1 MRGSHTRHR
10 TTFSVAETNGS
21 SIPRKSWEEGPPQC
35 RMIGI
40 KPAATSKTSAS
51 EPSEAAQLPD
61 THKQRAPTRSVQSKA
76 LDTVK
81 HRPSQPTIPHTSP
94 NRHNPSSYVPLHTGT
109 KNRYDSSSTNSKR
122 WRMMSSFVARRLRF
136 AAIAISTNHQPNEVA
151 GSTVGWRGEGGGAGD
166 RRDRATTSSSTSDE
180 ILSSKDAL
188 RGEALLG
195 CRQAPVAAAAAA
207 AAVVAVVAVV
217 VVAVVFASSW
227 GVYLYCLLLR
237 VPKNVKSL
245 SFLFS
250 RQGRPLLPP
259 RWYQEQPRNTRPARP
274 GKGGQAEGQKTAIG
288 RGRTDAA
295 KP

>member
-1 MRGSHTRHR
+1 
-10 TTFSVAETNGS
+10 
-21 SIPRKSWEEGPPQC
+21 
-35 RMIGI
+35 
-40 KPAATSKTSAS
+40 
-51 EPSEAAQLPD
+51 
-61 THKQRAPTRSVQSKA
+61 
-76 LDTVK
+76 
-81 HRPSQPTIPHTSP
+81 
-94 NRHNPSSYVPLHTGT
+94 
-109 KNRYDSSSTNSKR
+109 
-122 WRMMSSFVARRLRF
+122 MSSFVARRLRF

-195 CRQAPVAAAAAA
+195 CRQAPVAAA
-207 AAVVAVVAVV
+207 VAVV

-227 GVYLYCLLLR
+227 GMYLYCLLLR
-237 VPKNVKSL
+237 VSKNVKSL

-250 RQGRPLLPP
+250 RRGRPLLPP
-259 RWYQEQPRNTRPARP
+259 LWYQEQPRNTRPARP